1 MKRVGARMRSA
12 LRREAIESLAN
23 WRAGTRIYLVGKLQA
38 DQSTRESYM
47 VDLEKAKQ
55 ELEKKSSMLAQ
66 TLQQERKDRDNVD
79 NALNGM
85 ESKLMGLQTACHKS
99 RMSTSDKHALLSTVN
114 EIVSKHIH
122 GAKKSR

>member
-1 MKRVGARMRSA
+1 
-12 LRREAIESLAN
+12 
-23 WRAGTRIYLVGKLQA
+23 
-38 DQSTRESYM
+38 M
-47 VDLEKAKQ
+47 VDLEKVACSQDCVTCYLLRLAGSVAACSLAQRVHLSSVLQAKQ